1 MHRLIGCALLFV
13 SSLLLRWH
21 LLARAHLRR
30 KTLRALSEGFLLLA
44 GSVRLTLTPLPRLLQ
59 KITCAMEAERF
70 FRACAKQLACGKT
83 LERAWREE
91 AEKLPLSGR
100 EREMVASLGSA
111 LGGDEQT
118 VCASLTQAA
127 KVLSECEQ
135 RLTLQSR
142 EESRVTT
149 ALCLS
154 GALLAGILLL

>member
-1 MHRLIGCALLFV
+1 MTGAALLLV
-13 SSLLLRWH
+13 SSLLLRQSI
-21 LLARAHLRR
+21 LTRARLRR
-30 KTLRALSEGFLLLA
+30 KTLRALAEGFLLLSDA
-44 GSVRLTLTPLPRLLQ
+44 VHLTLTPLPRLLQ

-70 FRACAKQLACGKT
+70 FRAVTEHLARGET

-91 AEKLPLSGR
+91 AEKLPLNGR

-111 LGGDEQT
+111 LGGDEQA

-135 RLTLQSR
+135 RLALQSR

-154 GALLAGILLL
+154 GALFAGILLL